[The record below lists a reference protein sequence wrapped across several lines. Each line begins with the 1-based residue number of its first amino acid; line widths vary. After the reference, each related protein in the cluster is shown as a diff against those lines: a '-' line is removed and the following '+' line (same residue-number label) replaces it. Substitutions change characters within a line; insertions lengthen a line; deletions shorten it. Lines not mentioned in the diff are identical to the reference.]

1 MSEVS
6 EIDLDQNYVLDV
18 KGNSSHKDD
27 GNQNE
32 TSDHNNRPKLS
43 KKQMK
48 RKMKEA
54 QWEINKKLKKENDK
68 IKKKL
73 KREQNK
79 QNTTNNNTNFSSSSQ
94 KDDTTKDNTH
104 TEINSTPAAVK
115 LRNKSINKHEYLVQ
129 CNQNF
134 SVIIDCAFEE
144 YHNEKSMKSVGQQIL
159 FCYGL
164 NRHSI
169 SPVHLSLTGKVC
181 RISACILY
189 SVCVYIHFYT
199 LSTFIMFAVH
209 VAI

>member
-6 EIDLDQNYVLDV
+6 EQELDQNFVSDV
-18 KGNSSHKDD
+18 KGKLSHNNDN
-27 GNQNE
+27 NQNE
-32 TSDHNNRPKLS
+32 ISDEPKFS
-43 KKQMK
+43 KKQLK

-54 QWEINKKLKKENDK
+54 QWEINKKLKKENVK

-79 QNTTNNNTNFSSSSQ
+79 QNTVNNSTTSSSQ
-94 KDDTTKDNTH
+94 SDNTLTTIPSIPAH
-104 TEINSTPAAVK
+104 TK
-115 LRNKSINKHEYLVQ
+115 LRNKSINKHEYLIQ

-169 SPVHLSLTGKVC
+169 SPVHLTLSGKV
-181 RISACILY
+181 
-189 SVCVYIHFYT
+189 FN
-199 LSTFIMFAVH
+199 
-209 VAI
+209 